1 MFQHI
6 ERLIAKAH
14 FWLNLL
20 CVSWVAVEYS
30 AASGVHSLNDQMV
43 QNHLLL
49 CSLDDILLDRSLGD
63 QPINIHLSEQI
74 HIRLRWNHLNRPCG
88 RWSRRLWLT
97 CFFWPILWAL
107 AWACRSFWG
116 FQSESKMTTVS
127 AEAKLMPKPPALVDR
142 RKQKSCK
149 TVTKPVTQM
158 PQTTHKHCEISCI
171 MALLV
176 QYCNIISPS
185 PYSIGWKSVHA
196 RVILH
201 HKSRNWMQTGSV
213 WMQTVSEPV
222 VMGFLHSSA
231 EHYTVGH
238 AHYRLKEDK
247 KKSNVFV
254 HTFTPGLSIKMML
267 II

>member
-1 MFQHI
+1 MI
-6 ERLIAKAH
+6 PCSNILNGCLAKAN

-63 QPINIHLSEQI
+63 QPINIHLREQI

-149 TVTKPVTQM
+149 TVTKLVTQM
-158 PQTTHKHCEISCI
+158 PLTTLWNI
-171 MALLV
+171 LR
-176 QYCNIISPS
+176 YGIISAILQLNITFTLHYWVKIRS
-185 PYSIGWKSVHA
+185 DQIIFLVHTPLSLQHWSGPGLA
-196 RVILH
+196 F
-201 HKSRNWMQTGSV
+201 
-213 WMQTVSEPV
+213 
-222 VMGFLHSSA
+222 GFLPLWNRPAA
-231 EHYTVGH
+231 ET
-238 AHYRLKEDK
+238 ANRAC
-247 KKSNVFV
+247 
-254 HTFTPGLSIKMML
+254 
-267 II
+267 